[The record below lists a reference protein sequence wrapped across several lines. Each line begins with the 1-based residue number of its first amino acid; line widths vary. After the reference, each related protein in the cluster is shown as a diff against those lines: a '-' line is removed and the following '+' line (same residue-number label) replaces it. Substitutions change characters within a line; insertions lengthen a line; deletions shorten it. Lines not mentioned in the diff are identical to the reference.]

1 MARSPD
7 HLDARIG
14 DRIRL
19 LRKRVGVTQGAL
31 GEALGVT
38 FQQVQKYEKG
48 ANRVSA
54 TRLNKIAARLDCS
67 VRALL
72 GEDGDADFQHGA
84 DPELLDRDAVQLL
97 ELYAQLSPAHR
108 AALLTLVTA
117 IAGSSPAGSGP

>member
-38 FQQVQKYEKG
+38 FQQIQKYEKG

-54 TRLNKIAARLDCS
+54 SRLNKIAARLDCS

-72 GEDGDADFQHGA
+72 GEDGEADLHRVN
-84 DPELLDRDAVQLL
+84 PELLDRDAVQLL
-97 ELYAQLSPAHR
+97 EAYAQLSPAHR
-108 AALLTLVTA
+108 AALLTLVIA
-117 IAGSSPAGSGP
+117 IAGSNLAGPGP